1 MGRLRISGIERK
13 TKKSCAYETMVDL
26 GLKKAPVKR
35 KEETKP
41 RVPYRREEDRIR
53 TDIIKAMRK
62 KGAKVWRVEPSFRG
76 KFGLGDLWFMY
87 PQRGFAGWMEV
98 KSSNGKLSKAQRDF
112 SRDCVRCN
120 INYYVVRSELEAIAV
135 LNRG

>member
-1 MGRLRISGIERK
+1 M
-13 TKKSCAYETMVDL
+13 
-26 GLKKAPVKR
+26 
-35 KEETKP
+35 
-41 RVPYRREEDRIR
+41 PYRREADRIR